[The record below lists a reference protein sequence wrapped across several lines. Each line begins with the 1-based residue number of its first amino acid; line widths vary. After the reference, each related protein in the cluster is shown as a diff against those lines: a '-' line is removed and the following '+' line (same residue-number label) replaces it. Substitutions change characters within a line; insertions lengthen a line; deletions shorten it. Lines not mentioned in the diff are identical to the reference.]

1 MELEKKVTSLR
12 NNYLF
17 IIGSFIVVAVL
28 PIFLSKYHT
37 ILLVQALLY
46 GMFAMSLDL
55 IMGYAGIVS
64 FGHGA
69 FFGIGAYTFGLSLVK
84 GGFSIWMALAFVIII
99 TSFYGY
105 LVGYFSS
112 RLKGIYFAILTL
124 AFAEVVYRIVFYSDF
139 TGGSDG
145 LIGIPNLPLSI
156 KGIFSI
162 SIDTPQRFCYF
173 TLIVVFLSYL
183 ILRKI
188 TISPFGK
195 VLEAIRENEE
205 RSGFLGFNVNQYKII
220 SFVVSGCF
228 AGLSGALYS
237 FFMGFADPEQLHF
250 MLHGKVVI
258 MVLLGGMGT
267 LVGPI
272 IGGMFV
278 TIFEIIMS
286 HYTKSFM
293 IIVGLTFI
301 FVVIFMPE
309 GFAGAIRNRFSKYL
323 E

>member
-1 MELEKKVTSLR
+1 M
-12 NNYLF
+12 
-17 IIGSFIVVAVL
+17 GVL
-28 PIFLSKYHT
+28 LLLQFCLFLSKYSI

-69 FFGIGAYTFGLSLVK
+69 FFGIGGYTLGLLLVK
-84 GGFSIWMALAFVIII
+84 CGFSIWTGLALVIIV

-124 AFAEVVYRIVFYSDF
+124 AFGEVVYRIVFYSDF

-145 LIGIPNLPLSI
+145 LIGIPKLPLSL

-173 TLIVVFLSYL
+173 TLIVVLLSYL
-183 ILRKI
+183 ILRKM

-195 VLEAIRENEE
+195 VLEAIRENEDD
-205 RSGFLGFNVNQYKII
+205 GFLGFNVNQYKII
-220 SFVVSGCF
+220 SFIVS
-228 AGLSGALYS
+228 
-237 FFMGFADPEQLHF
+237 D
-250 MLHGKVVI
+250 
-258 MVLLGGMGT
+258 VL
-267 LVGPI
+267 
-272 IGGMFV
+272 
-278 TIFEIIMS
+278 
-286 HYTKSFM
+286 
-293 IIVGLTFI
+293 
-301 FVVIFMPE
+301 
-309 GFAGAIRNRFSKYL
+309 
-323 E
+323 